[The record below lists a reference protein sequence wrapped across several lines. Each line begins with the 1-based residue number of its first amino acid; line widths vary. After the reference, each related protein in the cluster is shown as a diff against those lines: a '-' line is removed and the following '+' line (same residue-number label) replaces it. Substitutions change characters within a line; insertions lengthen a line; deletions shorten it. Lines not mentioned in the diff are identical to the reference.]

1 MTNKLTMEVNGLQLR
16 RTDEGWQYL
25 SEGYATDPDTWCDA
39 TSTLGPFSG
48 DGVNHLLDELA
59 SAKAREEEL
68 TDTLEHIRGK
78 SSCSDA
84 WDLIDEVLP
93 NAGT

>member
-1 MTNKLTMEVNGLQLR
+1 MTTEKILLLDNLQLR
-16 RTDEGWQYL
+16 RSEEGWEYL
-25 SEGYATDPDTWCDA
+25 SEGYGLDPDTWCDA

-48 DGVNHLLDELA
+48 DGVNNLLDELA
-59 SAKAREEEL
+59 DARARVESL

-93 NAGT
+93 AAGN